1 MLKTAQSIRLALTN
15 ADKSVSKARQGVD
28 EMVDAVDDQLE
39 RIESLVASADE
50 AD

>member
-1 MLKTAQSIRLALTN
+1 
-15 ADKSVSKARQGVD
+15 VSKARQGVD